1 MASSHVDNEDHEVLS
16 MGGDGSRRSWPGR
29 RGNGPSHLPG
39 RAWIAAAACVASGA
53 LGGVY
58 IDDALDSR
66 RAARGLDAAPP
77 ALSAGVIQE
86 YPDPVG
92 DLLFAVPLHNGG
104 SGRVTVDSVY
114 AEGWLPRN
122 ADSRAVTIPPE
133 SWVMLP
139 LPVEI
144 DCDVIGA
151 QAPESVTV
159 RASTSEGTF
168 EQRLRMPASSRTLGD
183 AGWRLCLEPRGSVPT
198 AEDLY
203 GSWFVEEAG
212 RFRRTVVRL
221 REGGTF
227 AIDPDVFAFG
237 ADLNAVGTFAPT
249 RSGIRLRAG
258 GGRDCRPGDRTTWM
272 LTLLE
277 DGRLHIRHNSGG
289 ESWCRIDD
297 REVWV
302 ARRIA
307 EPLPTQP
314 AP

>member
-1 MASSHVDNEDHEVLS
+1 MAWVV
-16 MGGDGSRRSWPGR
+16 
-29 RGNGPSHLPG
+29 
-39 RAWIAAAACVASGA
+39 AAVCFASGA
-53 LGGVY
+53 LGGVLV
-58 IDDALDSR
+58 DDALDDR
-66 RAARGLDAAPP
+66 RGAPDRDTAAP

-104 SGRVTVDSVY
+104 SADITVDSVR
-114 AEGWLPRN
+114 ADGWVPRN

-151 QAPESVTV
+151 QAPESLTV
-159 RASTSEGTF
+159 RVSTSEGTF
-168 EQRLRMPASSRTLGD
+168 EQRLPMPASSRVLGD

-198 AEDLY
+198 TQDLY

-237 ADLNAVGTFAPT
+237 ADLNAVGTFTPT
-249 RSGIRLRAG
+249 RSGIRLVAG
-258 GGRDCRPGDRTTWM
+258 GGRDCRPGDRTRWN

-277 DGRLHIRHNSGG
+277 DGRLHIRHRTGG

-302 ARRIA
+302 ARRIG
-307 EPLPTQP
+307 EPLQTQP